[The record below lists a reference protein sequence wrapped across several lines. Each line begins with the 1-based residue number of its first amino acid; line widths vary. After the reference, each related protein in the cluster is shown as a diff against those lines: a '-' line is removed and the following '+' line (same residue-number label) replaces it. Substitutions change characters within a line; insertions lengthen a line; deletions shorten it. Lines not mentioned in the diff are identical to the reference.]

1 MKLPHAPT
9 TIAEDGYQHN
19 TTNIRL
25 HGRWLVL
32 ARIGW
37 IVVVVLTLAS
47 FFASIPTFHTF
58 LQSGCTTA
66 ACRSFITPFTVKD
79 IEASRLSVN
88 SYLLYFYALFIIFS
102 LVFLIIGAVIFW
114 LRSYD
119 RMALFTSF
127 VLVTFPIFFNS
138 SLLLALAPAWWLP
151 IEIIGFLNGI
161 TFGVFFFL
169 FPNGRFVPRWTRWLV
184 VIVVVNATISSFFP
198 NSPIA
203 NFWLIGS
210 LAPLFAVISVGAQI
224 YRYRKVSSQVERQQT
239 KWVVFG
245 LSIGLLGGFSVI
257 GVYYFNA
264 FSIFPLNAGSDLIAG
279 TVLYMFL
286 LLIPVSI
293 AFAILRSRLWDID
306 IIINRTLVYGTLT
319 GILALV
325 YVGSILLL
333 QYLLR
338 GVIQQNNDVAIVIS
352 TLVIAALFNP
362 LRRRIQGIIDRRFYR
377 RKYDAARTVAAFSAV
392 VRSEVDLSQ
401 LSEQLI
407 AVVQE
412 TMQPRFVSLW
422 LRKPE
427 FESKGAGNYG
437 FTSSFARGTVDHD
450 ALSTQAPGLVSA
462 RGTGGDTGMPG
473 GGVAGTNG
481 KL

>member
-1 MKLPHAPT
+1 MSIH
-9 TIAEDGYQHN
+9 IE
-19 TTNIRL
+19 
-25 HGRWLVL
+25 GRWLVL
-32 ARIGW
+32 ARIVW
-37 IVVVVLTLAS
+37 IVVMVLILAS
-47 FFASIPTFHTF
+47 FVAGIPTFLAF

-66 ACRSFITPFTVKD
+66 ACHLLIAPYSVKY
-79 IEASRLSVN
+79 IEASGLSIN
-88 SYLLYFYALFIIFS
+88 SFLLYMYAVFIISS
-102 LVFLIIGAVIFW
+102 LVFLAIGAVLFW

-138 SLLLALAPAWWLP
+138 SLLLALAPGWWLP
-151 IEIIGFLNGI
+151 IQIVGFLNDVA
-161 TFGVFFFL
+161 FGLFFYL

-184 VIVVVNATISSFFP
+184 VVGVVNATVNSLFP
-198 NSPIA
+198 NSSLA

-210 LAPLFAVISVGAQI
+210 LTPILAVISVGVQI

-245 LSIGLLGGFSVI
+245 LSIGLLGGFLLI
-257 GVYYFNA
+257 GVYFFNA
-264 FSIFPLNAGSDLIAG
+264 FSIFHPNIRSDLIAS
-279 TVLYMFL
+279 TILYMFM

-319 GILALV
+319 GILVLV
-325 YVGSILLL
+325 YAGSILLL

-352 TLVIAALFNP
+352 TLVIAALFWP
-362 LRRRIQGIIDRRFYR
+362 LQRRIQRIIDRRFYR

-392 VRSEVDLSQ
+392 VRSEMDLNQ

-412 TMQPRFVSLW
+412 TMQPCFVSLW
-422 LRKPE
+422 LHQPEQERLRLPASSEIAKEERK
-427 FESKGAGNYG
+427 
-437 FTSSFARGTVDHD
+437 
-450 ALSTQAPGLVSA
+450 
-462 RGTGGDTGMPG
+462 
-473 GGVAGTNG
+473 
-481 KL
+481 